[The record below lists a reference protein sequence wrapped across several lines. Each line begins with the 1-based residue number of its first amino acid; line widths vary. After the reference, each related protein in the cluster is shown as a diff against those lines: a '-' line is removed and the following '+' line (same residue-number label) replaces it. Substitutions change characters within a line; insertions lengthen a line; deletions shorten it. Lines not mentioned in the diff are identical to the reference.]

1 VSAPDALFAVVDGDG
16 TYLLAH
22 ASRDAAERARRVLID
37 AGQVHAPCIVAYRPV
52 LGGVA
57 LRDGSWLELTTA
69 ADGGVAWI
77 WAPEVAP

>member
-1 VSAPDALFAVVDGDG
+1 MPDALYAVVDGDG

-22 ASRDAAERARRVLID
+22 ASRDAAERAQRALID
-37 AGQVHAPCIVAYRPV
+37 AGQVSAPRVVAYRPV

-57 LRDGSWLELTTA
+57 LRDGSWLELTA
-69 ADGGVAWI
+69 AEGGGVAWI